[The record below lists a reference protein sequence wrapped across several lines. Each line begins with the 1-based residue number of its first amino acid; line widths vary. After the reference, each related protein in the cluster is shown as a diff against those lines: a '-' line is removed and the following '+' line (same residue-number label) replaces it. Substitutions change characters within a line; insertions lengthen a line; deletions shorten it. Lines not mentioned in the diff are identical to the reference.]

1 MSNYTFKFGEIF
13 DTYEKWKTF
22 SEECGFINFT
32 DETEAKFDE
41 YCYKVLFRHYQRANI
56 RYTSI
61 ADFCNELSIVYES
74 KFKQFK
80 KQQEVIDKIY
90 NLTEDEILQ
99 VNQVLSNYAEN
110 PNNKPDDPTK
120 PLNFITNQT
129 YTNQQNGKLSGYL
142 LALSSIPVLDIYS
155 FLRKSEND
163 GMSFNELFMVVLPN
177 EIDIF

>member
-1 MSNYTFKFGEIF
+1 MNFLSLKNPCYFCKF
-13 DTYEKWKTF
+13 
-22 SEECGFINFT
+22 
-32 DETEAKFDE
+32 
-41 YCYKVLFRHYQRANI
+41 YKHFRHLHYKNH
-56 RYTSI
+56 SH
-61 ADFCNELSIVYES
+61 
-74 KFKQFK
+74 
-80 KQQEVIDKIY
+80 
-90 NLTEDEILQ
+90 ILQ

-120 PLNFITNQT
+120 PLNFISNQT

-163 GMSFNELFMVVLPN
+163 GMSFNDLFMVVLPN